1 MKRLGFVVLGV
12 LFLAGSLAA
21 QNPREEKV
29 RNDKKRV
36 EAGGYWIYNNLAKG
50 FAEAKKTGKPMIV
63 VLRCIPC
70 EECVKLDDEIVDND
84 KRVKPL
90 LDQFVRVRQVMTNG
104 LDLNLFQYDYDQ
116 SWAVMLLNADGTIY
130 GRYGTRSHR
139 TNWSDDVSVEG
150 LAQALQGALD
160 LHGGYPKN
168 KDSLANKR
176 GAPPEFPNP
185 EKYPQLKDR
194 FTATLNYQGN
204 VVASCIHC
212 HQIGDSQKAMFPAR
226 RQQLPESMIF
236 QYPHPKALG
245 LILDPRERATVAKVE
260 KDTLAEKAGFQ
271 VGDIIESLDGQPLLS
286 IADVQWVLHNAPAE
300 ATTIKA
306 VVRRAGKQ
314 VPVAFALPKG
324 WRQLDDI
331 GWRASTWGLRRMA
344 TGGLLLKSLT
354 PEERK
359 KAELGEDAMGLRV
372 EHVGQFGPHAA
383 AQKAGF
389 RKNDIVTAFDGRSDL
404 AREAD
409 VIFHALQKRV
419 PGDTVEVT
427 VLREG
432 KKVTITLPIQP

>member
-1 MKRLGFVVLGV
+1 MVRWGIVTAGV
-12 LFLAGSLAA
+12 LLLVGSLAA

-36 EAGGYWIYNNLAKG
+36 EAGGYWIYNDIAAG
-50 FAEAKKTGKPMIV
+50 FAEAKKSGKPMVV
-63 VLRCIPC
+63 VLRCLPC
-70 EECVKLDDEIVDND
+70 EECVKLDDEAVDSD
-84 KRVKPL
+84 QRVKPL
-90 LDQFVRVRQVMTNG
+90 LDQFVRVRAVMTNG

-139 TNWSDDVSVEG
+139 THWSDDVSVDG
-150 LAQALQGALD
+150 LARALQGALD
-160 LHGGYPKN
+160 LHAGYPKN

-176 GAPPEFPNP
+176 GTPPEFPTP

-194 FTATLNYQGN
+194 FTATLNYEGN

-212 HQIGDSQKAMFPAR
+212 HQIGDAQRAMFPTR
-226 RQQLPESMIF
+226 RQQMPESMIF
-236 QYPHPKALG
+236 QYPHPRSLG
-245 LILDPRERATVAKVE
+245 LVLDPRESATVVRAE
-260 KDTLAEKAGFQ
+260 KDTLAAKAGFQ
-271 VGDIIESLDGQPLLS
+271 AGDVIVSLEGQPLVS

-300 ATTIKA
+300 ATTLKA
-306 VVRRAGKQ
+306 VVRRAGKE
-314 VPVAFALPKG
+314 VPVALALPKG

-344 TGGLLLKSLT
+344 TGGMLLKSLT
-354 PEERK
+354 PEERT
-359 KAELGEDAMGLRV
+359 KAELGDKAMGLRV

-383 AQKAGF
+383 AMKAGV
-389 RKNDIVTAFDGRSDL
+389 RKGDIVTAFDGRSDL

-409 VIFHALQKRV
+409 VIFHALQKRN
-419 PGDTVEVT
+419 PGDMVDVT

-432 KKVTITLPIQP
+432 KTVTMKLPIQP